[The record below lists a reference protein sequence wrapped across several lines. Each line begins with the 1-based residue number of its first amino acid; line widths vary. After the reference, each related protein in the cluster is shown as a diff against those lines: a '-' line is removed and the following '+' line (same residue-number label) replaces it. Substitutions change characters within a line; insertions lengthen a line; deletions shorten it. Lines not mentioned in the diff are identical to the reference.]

1 MCLLISYVCAVTVI
15 ILNVIADNNAVVYH
29 GQTFDCRCS
38 NPNECVDYNEIHYTP
53 GEVCPSGCESSWEGP
68 GCQIGANI
76 AHTLGTAT
84 QWDPWITGNGI
95 RLPNNEASNCIDGDT
110 NPDTS
115 QGSCCAVIN
124 REDGGQWEVAFDGK
138 YLSDSIT
145 IYAANNMDSNLN
157 GAEIKLYHNN
167 QRRGIIPISLQSGI
181 YTAMNFKKNIN
192 KIKVS
197 KQTSSFAFCELT
209 VRAYRFGECERQNG
223 HYYHGPGCLLNCYC
237 RRRCSSVTG
246 SCKINDGCLDKYK
259 RTPDG
264 LCVPCTDGYWGED
277 CREECNCRNTD
288 EACDPSNGT
297 CLSGCADG
305 YVDLDCSYRLPRFT
319 SSGDIDEYIQ
329 QNYQIFGKLLS
340 LEFQTD
346 YVRKEDADLT
356 ALSYYILYTSDGI
369 WTNDTNSRFTHTDS
383 DVQEI
388 QYRLPDLLQHY
399 TVCVGT
405 FDELHGIPGE
415 ISPCI
420 DVYTDCTDGTYGDT
434 CQNRCNCRDAQEV
447 CNKRTGHCLAC
458 DDGYLNKACTIE
470 TPSEQDIVVQYSG
483 EKNSIQVDIELQPG
497 YAFAIDRVIIDCVS
511 DGNSASANVGFNG
524 SYSVNNLLSGTVY
537 NCSCTPYIT
546 PDSTSDMYDIYK
558 GLPIHVKQVQ
568 TLNYQTSSSPKPG
581 NSTVAITSSVAVVV
595 VLIIVVAVV
604 ITFLWQRRRKQFGKS
619 QNVQE
624 LQRENSTIKNK
635 TTTTST
641 LYENGCLT
649 IEDENEAD
657 VKVHY
662 SNVITSHAISSKVF
676 SKRLQQLIS
685 IKCGFEE
692 EFNEIPNP
700 VGLTNAG
707 DNRVNAEK
715 HRFNNIKAFDHSRVT
730 LRMQDNIQGRYK
742 ELI

>member
-15 ILNVIADNNAVVYH
+15 ILNVIADNNAVDYH

-38 NPNECVDYNEIHYTP
+38 NSDECVDYNGIHYTP
-53 GEVCPSGCESSWEGP
+53 EDVCPSGCESGWEGP

-76 AHTLGTAT
+76 AHTVGTAM
-84 QWDPWITGNGI
+84 QWSPWDYDNGI
-95 RLPNNEASNCIDGDT
+95 LPPNNEASNCIDGIT
-110 NPDTS
+110 EPDTS
-115 QGSCCAVIN
+115 QGSCCAVRRTEHN
-124 REDGGQWEVAFDGK
+124 GRWEVTFDGK
-138 YLSDSIT
+138 YLTDSIT
-145 IYAANNMDSNLN
+145 IYAADDMDSNLN
-157 GAEIKLYHNN
+157 GAEIKLYYNN
-167 QRRGIIPISLQSGI
+167 DRRVIFTISLQSGI
-181 YTAMNFKKNIN
+181 YTAMNLKKNIN

-209 VRAYRFGECERQNG
+209 VRAYRYGECERQNG

-237 RRRCSSVTG
+237 RRQCNRVTG
-246 SCKINDGCLDKYK
+246 SCSSRHGCLDNYK
-259 RTPDG
+259 HTSDG
-264 LCVPCTDGYWGED
+264 LCVPCTDGYWGEGCSELCHCKD
-277 CREECNCRNTD
+277 TD
-288 EACDPSNGT
+288 EACDISNGT
-297 CLSGCADG
+297 CLSGCADW
-305 YVDLDCSYRLPRFT
+305 YVDLDCNYRLPRFT
-319 SSGDIDEYIQ
+319 TSRDIEDDIQ
-329 QNYQIFGKLLS
+329 QDFQILGKLLS

-346 YVRKEDADLT
+346 YVKKEDADLT
-356 ALSYYILYTSDGI
+356 ALSYYILYNSDGI
-369 WTNDTNSRFTHTDS
+369 WTNDTTRRFTHTNS

-388 QYRLPDLLQHY
+388 QFVLPDLLQHY

-420 DVYTDCTDGTYGDT
+420 DVYTDCADGTYGDT
-434 CQNRCNCRDAQEV
+434 CQNRCTCRDALEV
-447 CNKRTGHCLAC
+447 CNKRNGHCLSC

-470 TPSEQDIVVQYSG
+470 TPSEQDMVVHYSG
-483 EKNSIQVDIELQPG
+483 ETNAIQVDIELQPG
-497 YAFAIDRVIIDCVS
+497 YGFDIDRVMIDCVS

-524 SYSVNNLLSGTVY
+524 SYSVNNLLSGTIY

-546 PDSTSDMYDIYK
+546 PDSTSDLYDIYK

-581 NSTVAITSSVAVVV
+581 NPTVAIASSVAVVV

-604 ITFLWQRRRKQFGKS
+604 ITFLWQRRRKQFSKG

-624 LQRENSTIKNK
+624 LQRDNSTIENK

-641 LYENGCLT
+641 LYENGCFT
-649 IEDENEAD
+649 KEDENEAN

-676 SKRLQQLIS
+676 SKRLQQLSS
-685 IKCGFEE
+685 INGGFEE

-700 VGLTNAG
+700 VELTNAG

-730 LRMQDNIQGRYK
+730 LRMQDNIQGRCK